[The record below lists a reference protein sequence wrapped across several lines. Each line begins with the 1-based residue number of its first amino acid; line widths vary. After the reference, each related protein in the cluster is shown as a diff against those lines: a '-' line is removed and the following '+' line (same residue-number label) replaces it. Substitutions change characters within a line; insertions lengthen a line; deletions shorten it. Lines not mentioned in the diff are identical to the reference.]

1 LPRDKTP
8 LPLSLHPDI
17 CVAAINGFS
26 CIGRTS
32 LWDSRFPPRH
42 DDSVSMNQ
50 DGFRLSNELRI
61 GNSAGAYL
69 IRSIYSVERI
79 AAKSQST

>member
-1 LPRDKTP
+1 
-8 LPLSLHPDI
+8 
-17 CVAAINGFS
+17 
-26 CIGRTS
+26 
-32 LWDSRFPPRH
+32 
-42 DDSVSMNQ
+42 MNQ